1 MNFIVVAMALFVVR
15 PMRQSITASEDKG
28 KSTVGQPAE

>member
-1 MNFIVVAMALFVVR
+1 VR
-15 PMRQSITASEDKG
+15 PMRLSINASENKD

>member
-1 MNFIVVAMALFVVR
+1 MLTIIAMALFVVR
-15 PMRQSITASEDKG
+15 PMRLSITASED

>member
-1 MNFIVVAMALFVVR
+1 VR

-28 KSTVGQPAE
+28 KGKSTVGQPAE